1 MDTARMTVQPGDE
14 VIWWKRIPG
23 GDYVYPVR
31 ATVLVTTAKRVKI
44 AADDDGTAIIRHVP
58 LASLQRRS

>member
-1 MDTARMTVQPGDE
+1 MDTTRMTFQPGDK

-23 GDYVYPVR
+23 GDYVCPVR
-31 ATVLVTTAKRVKI
+31 ATVLATTAKRVKI
-44 AADDDGTAIIRHVP
+44 AADDDGTVMIRHVP

>member
-1 MDTARMTVQPGDE
+1 MDAAPITFQPGEE

-23 GDYVYPVR
+23 GDYVYPLR
-31 ATVLVTTAKRVKI
+31 ATVLATTAKRVTI
-44 AADDDGTAIIRHVP
+44 AADDDGTVIIRHVP